1 MGNNAEEDPWGTDKN
16 KFNDPVPESSWSEDN
31 DPFAT
36 IGSGEPSF
44 NSEGFVEES
53 DTENIDGQDGST
65 TDDPLSAKRKQG
77 SDKRAPISG
86 TAYCTILGLGNFIQ
100 GGIVGG
106 AVGTVHAVVDGFTT
120 GLRNEPGFGRYVMQ
134 AGGSSAASFGVWL
147 GSYSATKC
155 TLRISRG
162 KNDLFNS
169 FGAGSIAGMISSL
182 RSRNPRIIV
191 VSGLASGVLMTA
203 LDAFGGH
210 SSGSSPSTTKSI
222 S

>member
-1 MGNNAEEDPWGTDKN
+1 MPDRRVHALTRLPNVHRRP
-16 KFNDPVPESSWSEDN
+16 
-31 DPFAT
+31 
-36 IGSGEPSF
+36 EPSL
-44 NSEGFVEES
+44 EGFVDES
-53 DTENIDGQDGST
+53 DTETIDDGEDGSPM
-65 TDDPLSAKRKQG
+65 DGLGVKKQPSLEKRPQL
-77 SDKRAPISG
+77 SG

-169 FGAGSIAGMISSL
+169 FGAGTIAGMISSL

-191 VSGLASGVLMTA
+191 VSGVASGVLMTA
-203 LDAFGGH
+203 LDAFGGQ
-210 SSGSSPSTTKSI
+210 SSAKQ
-222 S
+222 

>member
-1 MGNNAEEDPWGTDKN
+1 MGNKNDDPEDPWGSN
-16 KFNDPVPESSWSEDN
+16 KFNDPVPEQTWSEDN

-36 IGSGEPSF
+36 TGGAEPSF
-44 NSEGFVEES
+44 NSEGFAEES
-53 DTENIDGQDGST
+53 DADNLDGLDGEEG
-65 TDDPLSAKRKQG
+65 LGAKKKQG
-77 SDKRAPISG
+77 GEDKRAQISG

-120 GLRNEPGFGRYVMQ
+120 GLRNEPGFGRYVLQ
-134 AGGSSAASFGVWL
+134 AGGSSAVSFGVWL

-182 RSRNPRIIV
+182 RTRNPRIIV
-191 VSGLASGVLMTA
+191 VSGVASGILMTA

-210 SSGSSPSTTKSI
+210 SSSSSPKSI
-222 S
+222 T